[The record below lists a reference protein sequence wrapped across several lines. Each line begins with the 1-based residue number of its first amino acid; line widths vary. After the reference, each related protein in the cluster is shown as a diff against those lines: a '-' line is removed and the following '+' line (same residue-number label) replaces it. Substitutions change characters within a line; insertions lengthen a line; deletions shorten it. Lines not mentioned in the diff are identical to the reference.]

1 MNQRGDLMSK
11 SFYALLV
18 LILLQFVVSC
28 ASHHN
33 ERFPSSE
40 EAKYENYRHP
50 RGGGRGGR

>member
-1 MNQRGDLMSK
+1 MSK
-11 SFYALLV
+11 SFHALLV
-18 LILLQFVVSC
+18 LILLQFVMSC